1 MFSATLNRPG
11 TPFPTTESISY
22 FNLTPAQTS
31 SRRLSTSVHF
41 PMTTRPVLTPPSLLQ
56 RTSST
61 GSSSSSSYQLS
72 KTPTFHGHGHGRR
85 SSTCS
90 SSSDCSSSMSSP
102 MPTTPMVIA
111 EEEEDEMNFGSSF
124 KLQLPEAFTLNT
136 PTKSKSSPAQYP
148 YLASTVSA
156 SLSPMSLPSRPKLK
170 RRDTPRP
177 KSDVFSMAPLRQI
190 PALSSVEEDLP
201 KRRFTS
207 IVDGKSWVVVA

>member
-1 MFSATLNRPG
+1 MSSITSTRPG

-41 PMTTRPVLTPPSLLQ
+41 PMTSRPVLTPPSLLQ

-61 GSSSSSSYQLS
+61 GSSSSSSCHLY
-72 KTPTFHGHGHGRR
+72 KTPSYHGHGRR

-90 SSSDCSSSMSSP
+90 SSSECSSSMSSP

-124 KLQLPEAFTLNT
+124 NLNFPEAFTLNT
-136 PTKSKSSPAQYP
+136 PTKSKPSPVQYP
-148 YLASTVSA
+148 YLNSTVSA
-156 SLSPMSLPSRPKLK
+156 SPSPMSPPSRPKLK

-177 KSDVFSMAPLRQI
+177 KSDIFSMAPLRQI
-190 PALSSVEEDLP
+190 PALASVEEDIP
-201 KRRFTS
+201 RRKFTS